1 MIEITNRKNTPI
13 QIPIISRDDPN
24 KCVVLN
30 IPGIGKGKNIFF
42 LQDERVTDYI
52 ERARVKGLISVRQL
66 TD

>member
-1 MIEITNRKNTPI
+1 MIEITNRKTGPI
-13 QIPIISRDDPN
+13 QIPIVSKKDPS